1 MSKAN
6 NIASLLNS
14 SGLLDSD
21 DIGTSAITNS
31 KIASG
36 AIDSDAIGTDAITA
50 AKLNVGQLGGRRNLI
65 INGAMQVAQRGTSI
79 ACPASAITYTMDR
92 FFARPNGSTATT
104 VSQVTDAPDG
114 FQYSARV
121 TRDSGQTGTLTRFE
135 TPLETRDIIKL
146 RGQKVT
152 VSFYAKA
159 GSNLSTSSG
168 AISLILFQGNGTEGA
183 RAITAYTNETT
194 LINSPKTLTTS
205 WQRFTH
211 TTTNA
216 VASDTTQLAIQ
227 FQALWSGTAGANDEY
242 FITGIQ
248 LEAGET
254 ATPFEHRSYAEE
266 LALCQRYY
274 QKSYNY
280 DVTPGTNTIEG
291 MSLSAMSGTNL
302 GIFTQRL
309 HPSMRD
315 APDVVVYDQPGNS
328 GRINIES
335 TSNVTVNGGADI
347 TGKNKT
353 NSTFQINNGL
363 STTGDH
369 FRFHFVAEAEL

>member
-1 MSKAN
+1 MGKSSNLAN
-6 NIASLLNS
+6 LL
-14 SGLLDSD
+14 SGT
-21 DIGTSAITNS
+21 G
-31 KIASG
+31 K
-36 AIDSDAIGTDAITA
+36 IDSQDIE
-50 AKLNVGQLGGRRNLI
+50 VGATVSNGYVSSTFASNTSFEALKSNSLGRRNLI

-79 ACPASAITYTMDR
+79 ACPISAITYTMDR
-92 FFARPNGSTATT
+92 FLARPNSSTATT

-135 TPLETRDIIKL
+135 TPLETSDIIKL

-159 GSNLSTSSG
+159 GSNLSTSSDV
-168 AISLILFQGNGTEGA
+168 ISLILFQGNGTEGA

-227 FQALWSGTAGANDEY
+227 FQAAWSGTAGANDEY
-242 FITGIQ
+242 FITGVQ
-248 LEAGET
+248 LELGDT
-254 ATPFEHRSYAEE
+254 ATPFEHRSYGEE

-274 QKSYNY
+274 NTDFAIQYATIGSSYDDLSTIRYAYYIRENYPVTMRTNPTLTYIVAKSYAQSETLTINFQNF
-280 DVTPGTNTIEG
+280 GNTNKKFSIRNG
-291 MSLSAMSGTNL
+291 ASSPNGPISYQGDISLDYT
-302 GIFTQRL
+302 
-309 HPSMRD
+309 
-315 APDVVVYDQPGNS
+315 
-328 GRINIES
+328 
-335 TSNVTVNGGADI
+335 AD
-347 TGKNKT
+347 
-353 NSTFQINNGL
+353 
-363 STTGDH
+363 
-369 FRFHFVAEAEL
+369 AEL

>member
-1 MSKAN
+1 MAKP
-6 NIASLLNS
+6 
-14 SGLLDSD
+14 LDLAQR
-21 DIGTSAITNS
+21 GH
-31 KIASG
+31 
-36 AIDSDAIGTDAITA
+36 
-50 AKLNVGQLGGRRNLI
+50 VVHGRRNLI

-254 ATPFEHRSYAEE
+254 ATPFEHRSYGEE

-274 QKSYNY
+274 FKKS
-280 DVTPGTNTIEG
+280 G
-291 MSLSAMSGTNL
+291 MLCYA
-302 GIFTQRL
+302 
-309 HPSMRD
+309 
-315 APDVVVYDQPGNS
+315 NS
-328 GRINIES
+328 TR
-335 TSNVTVNGGADI
+335 TSNVDRSVFFWPVTMRAAPDSSDVSLTFSAGGGSDVKEGI
-347 TGKNKT
+347 TDT
-353 NSTFQINNGL
+353 SCTFGQNNPSAAPVL
-363 STTGDH
+363 S
-369 FRFHFVAEAEL
+369 AIEASAEL

>member
-1 MSKAN
+1 MAVN
-6 NIASLLNS
+6 NLRRMINLTK
-14 SGLLDSD
+14 G
-21 DIGTSAITNS
+21 
-31 KIASG
+31 
-36 AIDSDAIGTDAITA
+36 
-50 AKLNVGQLGGRRNLI
+50 LNVDGDVTADSLNIGQLGGRRNLI
-65 INGAMQVAQRGTSI
+65 INGAMQVVQRGTSI
-79 ACPASAITYTMDR
+79 ACPASSITYTMDR
-92 FFARPNGSTATT
+92 FFARPNSSTATT

-159 GSNLSTSSG
+159 GSNLSTSSD
-168 AISLILFQGNGTEGA
+168 AISLILFEGNGTEGA

-227 FQALWSGTAGANDEY
+227 FQAAWSGTAGANDEY
-242 FITGIQ
+242 FITGVQ
-248 LEAGET
+248 LEVGET
-254 ATPFEHRSYAEE
+254 ATPFEHRSYGEE

-274 QKSYNY
+274 YKIGISGNTAGIGWFYTNANAYLNIYSPHGMRTSAPSLETPNVTNGYTLFSNAGSSSTDELRVSNMGMFNSEVYNF
-280 DVTPGTNTIEG
+280 G
-291 MSLSAMSGTNL
+291 MSGTAGEAGQWVL
-302 GIFTQRL
+302 
-309 HPSMRD
+309 
-315 APDVVVYDQPGNS
+315 
-328 GRINIES
+328 
-335 TSNVTVNGGADI
+335 SNGAYIALEDEI
-347 TGKNKT
+347 
-353 NSTFQINNGL
+353 
-363 STTGDH
+363 
-369 FRFHFVAEAEL
+369 